1 MSKRV
6 RTILVLSLSLSLL
19 SAPSLLASSF
29 ANDRANEKANVQ
41 KTNVQKVNTQKSSKA
56 EKSAKNGK
64 CASTTAIGHAPVDV
78 AVPEKVMT
86 ARQISRLMK
95 QIVLETNCGEI
106 VIQPNYRARVAL
118 TAMNAL
124 IRGGFYEMSLCHR
137 LTTEG
142 IFVLQC
148 GDPTATGRGGPN
160 FTYGVENLPA
170 AVEDNYPAGV
180 VAVAN
185 SGTANSNGSQFFI
198 VYEDT
203 TLPPN
208 YTIFG
213 RVIRGLE
220 IVKMVAKAGTKD
232 GSGDG
237 TPKQTIAI
245 ERALT
250 R

>member
-1 MSKRV
+1 MEMKKRIGFVLAVALLLPSMNLSVAYADGHRASKV
-6 RTILVLSLSLSLL
+6 KI
-19 SAPSLLASSF
+19 
-29 ANDRANEKANVQ
+29 EKANQ
-41 KTNVQKVNTQKSSKA
+41 SNKASKSSK
-56 EKSAKNGK
+56 NIK
-64 CASTTAIGHAPVDV
+64 CGSTTAIGHAPVDV
-78 AVPEKVMT
+78 PIPDRVMT
-86 ARQISRLMK
+86 PRQINKMMK

-124 IRGGFYEMSLCHR
+124 IRGGFYDMSLCHR

-142 IFVLQC
+142 IYVLQC

-160 FTYGVENLPA
+160 FTYGVENLPTA
-170 AVEDNYPAGV
+170 SEDNYPEGV
-180 VAVAN
+180 VAIAN

-213 RVIRGLE
+213 RVIRGLD
-220 IVKMVAKAGTKD
+220 IVKMIARAGVKD

-245 ERALT
+245 ERAFI

>member
-1 MSKRV
+1 MSKRIAFAL
-6 RTILVLSLSLSLL
+6 TFLL
-19 SAPSLLASSF
+19 AFSIIGSAPSQ
-29 ANDRANEKANVQ
+29 ANERAKVE
-41 KTNVQKVNTQKSSKA
+41 KVNKA
-56 EKSAKNGK
+56 ERSAKTVKDGE
-64 CASTTAIGHAPVDV
+64 CESTPAVGHAPTDV
-78 AVPEKVMT
+78 PIPDRVMT
-86 ARQISRLMK
+86 SRQMQRTMK

-106 VIQPNYRARVAL
+106 VIRPLYQARVAL

-124 IRGGFYEMSLCHR
+124 IRGGFYDMSLCHR

-142 IFVLQC
+142 IYVLQC

-170 AVEDNYPAGV
+170 NTRNNYPEGV
-180 VAVAN
+180 VAIAN
-185 SGTANSNGSQFFI
+185 SGTPNSNGSQFFI

-213 RVIRGLE
+213 RVIKGLE

-237 TPKQTIAI
+237 TPKQSIAI
-245 ERALT
+245 ERASI